1 MESFL
6 IIGLGRF
13 GQAVAE
19 ELIALG
25 HDVVAIEQKETVG
38 QQLADRVT
46 HVVIG
51 DAKEEAVLR
60 AVGVRNFD
68 CVVLGMT
75 RVEDSIMITLAL
87 KELGAKYVVAKAG
100 SRQHRTALERVG
112 ADRVVFPERDMGIRL
127 AQSVSSKGMIDCI
140 ELSPE
145 DTIAEMAVPRKWIGH
160 SLNELDIRNKYHVNV
175 LAVRSAGD
183 DTPLLIEP
191 EPGRKFDKQDIIYVI
206 GKQWNTQRL
215 SRI

>member
-6 IIGLGRF
+6 IIGMGRF

-160 SLNELDIRNKYHVNV
+160 SWTFEISTTSMSSRCARQATIRRCSSN
-175 LAVRSAGD
+175 RSRDGNS
-183 DTPLLIEP
+183 I
-191 EPGRKFDKQDIIYVI
+191 
-206 GKQWNTQRL
+206 
-215 SRI
+215 SRILFMSSESSGIHRG